1 MKTLRLAAV
10 IAVMTINLS
19 AEMLYKSLDFP
30 AAARSAS
37 QRENVTVMVKE
48 IAWPQLCRY
57 TWRTPHPDDTLAL
70 RTDVYVVDR
79 GCVRPRVLGSPPV
92 YILSVYDPGKH

>member
-37 QRENVTVMVKE
+37 RRDNVTVMVQE

-57 TWRTPHPDDTLAL
+57 TWRTPHPDDTLAY
-70 RTDVYVVDR
+70 RTDRYVAYR
-79 GCVRPRVLGSPPV
+79 ECIRPRSSRSPAV
-92 YILSVYDPGKH
+92 YTLPLFDPGKH